1 MSDFSYEILDLLAK
15 YGNDTEAALRGETG
29 PRCLYAFSP
38 LRENLFEWVEF
49 ETDSRILQIG
59 SDYGSYTGLLSA
71 RAGEVVV
78 LDERDENLEVNWLR
92 HGKKENLRFVRGS
105 LPGRILTE
113 DQGRTKEAGRAAG
126 EARESGAVG
135 AARKAGYREYKPK
148 EALSCTVEELMERP
162 FDYVVMAGIFEGYG
176 KERAG
181 ELLKW
186 AAGFL
191 RPGGTLLAAAENE
204 AGVRYWM
211 GAKAPENGFLE
222 AEYRELFDTLVKV
235 YGGSFTMYYPV
246 PDYRYPSAV
255 YSDDYLPQPGE
266 LTNISARL
274 DGEGLR
280 LGSEEEAMAK
290 ACRNGIF
297 SKFSNSF
304 LGVFKKGQL

>member
-15 YGNDTEAALRGETG
+15 YGNDTEAALRGETS
-29 PRCLYAFSP
+29 PHCLYAFSP

-49 ETDSRILQIG
+49 EKNARILQIG

-78 LDERDENLEVNWLR
+78 LDERDENLEVNWIR
-92 HGKKENLRFVRGS
+92 HGDRENLRFVRGS
-105 LPGRILTE
+105 FFGTE
-113 DQGRTKEAGRAAG
+113 KGQNAEGEDREGGAAG
-126 EARESGAVG
+126 Q
-135 AARKAGYREYKPK
+135 AGYKEYRPK
-148 EALSCTVEELMERP
+148 EKTSCTAEELMERP
-162 FDYVVMAGIFEGYG
+162 FDYVVMAGIFEGFG
-176 KERAG
+176 KEHAAS
-181 ELLKW
+181 LLEY

-191 RPGGTLLAAAENE
+191 KPGGTLFAASENE

-211 GAKAPENGFLE
+211 GAKAFENGFLE
-222 AEYRELFDTLVKV
+222 TEYRGLFDVLAKK
-235 YGGSFTMYYPV
+235 YSGSFTMYYPV

-255 YSDDYLPQPGE
+255 YSDDYLPQFGD
-266 LTNISARL
+266 LTNISARF

-290 ACRNGIF
+290 ACKNGIF
-297 SKFSNSF
+297 TKFANSF